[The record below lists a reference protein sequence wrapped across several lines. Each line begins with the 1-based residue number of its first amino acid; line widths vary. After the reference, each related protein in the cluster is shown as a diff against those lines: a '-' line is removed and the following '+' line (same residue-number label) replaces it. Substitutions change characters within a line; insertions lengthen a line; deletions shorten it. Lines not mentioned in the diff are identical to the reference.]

1 MSNTLSATGTT
12 VIFAALVSAMAF
24 GQARAEVVEN
34 AYFVNPLPQFPAWR
48 LIGDCMAERAEE
60 LDIDLTETG
69 PTDGTLNTNV
79 MIQQIQQ
86 GISNE
91 VDALITF
98 PASDGF
104 VPQLEQAAAADIIV
118 GTLYGAGYTASASQ
132 TNVGADFGQI
142 GQIMVEALGGREGD
156 QNVGL
161 LVQGP
166 SGPGNE
172 FEEGFRAAAGNAEN
186 VNVIAVAYTEDN
198 PAKALDQSNALL
210 AANPDIN
217 VIASHMGTATQG
229 ASATIKSRGMV
240 GDVVVLANGAAGGGQ
255 EGLEDGTV
263 YRIMMQ
269 DLCNAGAQ
277 ILQGVVDLGEDKEVP
292 AQIDVGIRMFSA
304 DEVQE
309 YLDQGWQ

>member
-1 MSNTLSATGTT
+1 MSNTLRATGTT
-12 VIFAALVSAMAF
+12 VIFAALASAMSL

-48 LIGDCMAERAEE
+48 LIGDCMADRAEE

-142 GQIMVEALGGREGD
+142 GQIMVEALEGREGD

-277 ILQGVVDLGEDKEVP
+277 ILQGVVDLGEGKEVP

-309 YLDQGWQ
+309 FLDQGWQ

>member
-1 MSNTLSATGTT
+1 MSNTLKTTGTT
-12 VIFAALVSAMAF
+12 VLLALVSTISL
-24 GQARAEVVEN
+24 GQARADAVQD

-48 LIGDCMAERAEE
+48 LIGDCMADRAKE
-60 LDIDLTETG
+60 LDVNLTETG

-142 GQIMVEALGGREGD
+142 GQIMVEALEEREGD

-172 FEEGFRAAAGNAEN
+172 FEEGFRAAAEDADN

-210 AANPDIN
+210 AANSEIN
-217 VIASHMGTATQG
+217 AIASHMGTATQG

-277 ILQGVVDLGEDKEVP
+277 ILQGVVDLGQDKEVP

-304 DEVQE
+304 GEVQE
-309 YLDQGWQ
+309 YLDLGWQ

>member
-69 PTDGTLNTNV
+69 PTDGTLNTNM

>member
-12 VIFAALVSAMAF
+12 VIFAALVSAMSL

-104 VPQLEQAAAADIIV
+104 VPQLEQAAAADIFV

-142 GQIMVEALGGREGD
+142 GQIMVEALEGREGD

-186 VNVIAVAYTEDN
+186 VNVLAVAYTEDN

-277 ILQGVVDLGEDKEVP
+277 ILQGVVDLGEGKEVP

>member
-1 MSNTLSATGTT
+1 MSNTLKTSGAT
-12 VIFAALVSAMAF
+12 VLLALVSTISV
-24 GQARAEVVEN
+24 GQARADAVQD

-48 LIGDCMAERAEE
+48 LIGDCMADRAKE
-60 LDIDLTETG
+60 LDVNLTETG

-142 GQIMVEALGGREGD
+142 GQIMVEALEGREGD

-172 FEEGFRAAAGNAEN
+172 FEEGFRAAAEAAEN

-210 AANPDIN
+210 AANPEIN
-217 VIASHMGTATQG
+217 AIASHMGTATQG

-240 GDVVVLANGAAGGGQ
+240 GEVVVLANGAAGGGQ

-277 ILQGVVDLGEDKEVP
+277 ILQGVVDLGQDKEVP

-304 DEVQE
+304 GEVQE
-309 YLDQGWQ
+309 YLDLGWQ

>member
-1 MSNTLSATGTT
+1 MSNTFRTTGTT
-12 VIFAALVSAMAF
+12 ALLAAFVSTMSL
-24 GQARAEVVEN
+24 GQARAEAVED

-48 LIGDCMAERAEE
+48 LIGDCMADRAKE
-60 LDIDLTETG
+60 LDVNLTETG

-142 GQIMVEALGGREGD
+142 GQIMVEALEGREGD

-172 FEEGFRAAAGNAEN
+172 FEEGFRAAAGDADN

-198 PAKALDQSNALL
+198 PAKSLDQSNALL
-210 AANPDIN
+210 AANPEIN

-229 ASATIKSRGMV
+229 ASATIKSRGLV

-263 YRIMMQ
+263 HRIMMQ

-277 ILQGVVDLGEDKEVP
+277 ILQGVVDLGEGKEVP

-304 DEVQE
+304 NEVQE
-309 YLDQGWQ
+309 YLDKGWQ

>member
-1 MSNTLSATGTT
+1 MSNLFRTSRPAASL
-12 VIFAALVSAMAF
+12 AALVLTMSF
-24 GQARAEVVEN
+24 GQARAEVVEE

-60 LDIDLTETG
+60 LDVNLTETG

-86 GISNE
+86 AISND

-104 VPQLEQAAAADIIV
+104 VPQLEQAATADIIV

-172 FEEGFRAAAGNAEN
+172 FELGFRAAADIVDN

-198 PAKALDQSNALL
+198 PSKALDQSNALL
-210 AANPDIN
+210 AANPEIN

-229 ASATIKSRGMV
+229 AAATIKSRGLT
-240 GDVVVLANGAAGGGQ
+240 GDVVILANGAAGGGQ
-255 EGLEDGTV
+255 EGLEEGTV
-263 YRIMMQ
+263 YKIMMQ

-277 ILQGVVDLGEDKEVP
+277 ILQGVVELGEGKQVP
-292 AQIDVGIRMFSA
+292 TQIDVGIRMFSA

-309 YLDQGWQ
+309 FLDKGWQ

>member
-1 MSNTLSATGTT
+1 MNNTFRITGTT
-12 VIFAALVSAMAF
+12 ALAAVLVSTISL
-24 GQARAEVVEN
+24 GQAQAAEIET

-48 LIGDCMAERAEE
+48 LIGDCMADKAEE
-60 LDIDLTETG
+60 LDVTLTETG

-118 GTLYGAGYTASASQ
+118 GTLYGADYTASASQ
-132 TNVGADFGQI
+132 TNVGADFGKI
-142 GQIMVEALGGREGD
+142 GEIMVEALKGREGD

-166 SGPGNE
+166 TGAGKA
-172 FEEGFRAAAGNAEN
+172 FEEGFRAAAEGSDAIS
-186 VNVIAVAYTEDN
+186 VIAVSFTEDN
-198 PAKALDQSNALL
+198 AAKSLDQTNALL
-210 AANPDIN
+210 AANPEIN
-217 VIASHMGTATQG
+217 VIASHMGSATQG
-229 ASATIKSRGMV
+229 VSATIKSRNKV
-240 GDVVVLANGAAGGGQ
+240 GDVIMLANGAAGGGQ

-277 ILQGVVDLGEDKEVP
+277 ILQGVVDLGEGKEVP
-292 AQIDVGIRMFSA
+292 AQIDVGIRMFGA
-304 DEVQE
+304 DEVEE